1 MLDMTTRALN
11 AENAL
16 KQFELSKMKWIAAGL
31 LGLATLLYILGK
43 VLEWSYLVAFAE
55 AAMIGA
61 LADWFAVVAL
71 FRHPLGLPIP
81 HTAIIPKN
89 KQSIADGLA
98 DFIVTQFLSETIIRQ
113 RLQSYDAAQHLAQWL
128 AEGDHH
134 QQVSRQLSRAVG
146 YGVQALDDQRI
157 HATLVSAVRNKLQAV
172 DLSGLMVSGLAL
184 VTANNSHH
192 KILHGGLNRLADYLD
207 APENNEKITAFI
219 KGWSDNSFVQSM
231 IEPFAPKIRESVA
244 RKLRE
249 AAEDESN
256 ALYVEFNAQVQ
267 NYIARLQSDEA
278 LRARLD
284 EQKNAW
290 LNHAEFGRQI
300 ESLWEDLRHW
310 VVLDLSHPDSLIQ
323 SKMTHLVTALES
335 NLVNH
340 EELRAW
346 LNDQIQ
352 AALIQTV
359 HTQKH
364 RIGDWVKEEIT
375 QWDDRYMVDRLEL
388 YLGKDLQFI
397 RINGTLVG
405 GLFGVLIY
413 VVTGWLT

>member
-43 VLEWSYLVAFAE
+43 VLAWHYLVAFAE

-98 DFIVTQFLSETIIRQ
+98 DFIVTQFLSESIIRQ

-157 HATLVSAVRNKLQAV
+157 HATLVAAVRNKLQAV

-207 APENNEKITAFI
+207 DPENNEKITAFI

-244 RKLRE
+244 KKLRE

-267 NYIARLQSDEA
+267 NYIARLQSDES

-300 ESLWEDLRHW
+300 ESLWDDLRHW
-310 VVLDLSHPDSLIQ
+310 VVLDLTHPDSLIQ
-323 SKMTHLVTALES
+323 TKMTHLVTALES

-352 AALIQTV
+352 TALIQTV
-359 HTQKH
+359 HTQKY
-364 RIGDWVKEEIT
+364 RIGDWVKDEIT
-375 QWDDRYMVDRLEL
+375 LWDDHYMVNRLEL

-405 GLFGVLIY
+405 GLFGLLIY
-413 VVTGWLT
+413 VVTGWLA

>member
-1 MLDMTTRALN
+1 
-11 AENAL
+11 
-16 KQFELSKMKWIAAGL
+16 
-31 LGLATLLYILGK
+31 
-43 VLEWSYLVAFAE
+43 
-55 AAMIGA
+55 
-61 LADWFAVVAL
+61 
-71 FRHPLGLPIP
+71 
-81 HTAIIPKN
+81 
-89 KQSIADGLA
+89 
-98 DFIVTQFLSETIIRQ
+98 
-113 RLQSYDAAQHLAQWL
+113 
-128 AEGDHH
+128 
-134 QQVSRQLSRAVG
+134 VG

-157 HATLVSAVRNKLQAV
+157 HATLVAAVRNKLQAV

-207 APENNEKITAFI
+207 DPANNEKITAFI
-219 KGWSDNSFVQSM
+219 KGWSDNAFVQSM
-231 IEPFAPKIRESVA
+231 IEPFVPKIRESVSK
-244 RKLRE
+244 KLRE

-267 NYIARLQSDEA
+267 HYLARLQSDEA

-300 ESLWEDLRHW
+300 ESLWDDLRHW
-310 VVLDLSHPDSLIQ
+310 VVLDLTHPDSLIQ
-323 SKMTHLVTALES
+323 SKMTYLVTALES

-352 AALIQTV
+352 TALIQTV
-359 HTQKH
+359 HTQKY
-364 RIGDWVKEEIT
+364 RIGDWVKDEIT
-375 QWDDRYMVDRLEL
+375 RWDDHYMVNRLEL
-388 YLGKDLQFI
+388 YLGRDLQFI

-405 GLFGVLIY
+405 GLFGLLIY
-413 VVTGWLT
+413 VVTGWLA